1 MDLALGHFE
10 VVGRVD
16 LDAFEF
22 VGLSGRHLDR
32 SSNTNCEL
40 RSM

>member
-22 VGLSGRHLDR
+22 VGLERETPR
-32 SSNTNCEL
+32 
-40 RSM
+40 